1 MATYF
6 QLPSLPSWS
15 GIKSTIAAPLNY
27 MPTLSGMASTA
38 ASATNYVASYLPQK
52 NTADVQRLTRSI
64 EALNATDIVDRT
76 VVSERQALKD
86 KKLELEERYN
96 EICGKFFEDPTSEI
110 HKTWLNFKAE
120 EAKLPSGK
128 TFDPTSTICTDPDLQ
143 ATFEAFQEFLTL
155 ENERQG
161 IVAEIEKI
169 GSAVNSDPTMKSEF
183 VQMKREID
191 ETLHSLSGD
200 YYEDPNCEL
209 DKLWK
214 AYRAKVDDKA
224 PAEEVETAFSLFLLK
239 DEMRKAFEHLQF
251 MVDKL
256 LFSPETEETNIQKTA
271 ATKVEKQKE
280 VFTQALHDAEANKG
294 VDWKSLA
301 LSTLQVGALAG
312 TYIVLDSGLV
322 M

>member
-6 QLPSLPSWS
+6 SSLSLPSLS
-15 GIKSTIAAPLNY
+15 GIASTLKAPLSY

-38 ASATNYVASYLPQK
+38 TSATNYVASYLPQK

-86 KKLELEERYN
+86 KKLELEVRYD

-128 TFDPTSTICTDPDLQ
+128 TFDQTSTICTDPDLQ
-143 ATFEAFQEFLTL
+143 AAFAAFQEFLTL

-224 PAEEVETAFSLFLLK
+224 PAEEIETAFSLFLIK

-256 LFSPETEETNIQKTA
+256 LSSPESTETNIQKTA
-271 ATKVEKQKE
+271 ETKVEKQKE
-280 VFTQALHDAEANKG
+280 VFTKALQDAEANKG